1 MFKNIWNSNI
11 IDFVYFTGIK
21 AASGYNLSFF
31 IFKIQEDFIAKN
43 KKKTPGSNTSK
54 VLDS

>member
-11 IDFVYFTGIK
+11 IGFVYFTGIK

-31 IFKIQEDFIAKN
+31 ICKIQEDFIAKN
-43 KKKTPGSNTSK
+43 KKKHQEVIQVK
-54 VLDS
+54 F